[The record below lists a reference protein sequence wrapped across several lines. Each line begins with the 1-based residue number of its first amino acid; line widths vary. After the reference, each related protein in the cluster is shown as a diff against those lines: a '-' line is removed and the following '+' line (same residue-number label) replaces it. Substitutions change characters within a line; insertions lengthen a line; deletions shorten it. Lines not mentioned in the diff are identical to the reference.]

1 MIVCGI
7 AGWSGAGKT
16 TLLEKLIAALR
27 ARGVRVASIKHTH
40 HEVDVDRPGKD
51 SWRHRAAGAERTL
64 LVGKNQWA
72 LMGEVRANAAPGLEM
87 QLHMLGGADVVL
99 IEGFK
104 RSALPKIEV
113 FRAELGKPP
122 LWPQDETIRALAAD
136 AAPPDCPLPVF
147 ALEDVAALAD
157 FLLQLPHYE
166 KHAHA

>member
-1 MIVCGI
+1 MIVCAI

-27 ARGVRVASIKHTH
+27 ARGLRVATIKHTH
-40 HEVDVDRPGKD
+40 HEVEVDRPGKD

-72 LMGEVRANAAPGLEM
+72 LMGTLRDEAALTLDR
-87 QLHMLGGADVVL
+87 QLHMMGGADVVL

-113 FRAELGKPP
+113 FRPELGKPP
-122 LWPQDETIRALAAD
+122 LWTEDETIRALAASS
-136 AAPPDCPLPVF
+136 APPDCPLPVF
-147 ALEDVAALAD
+147 GLDDVDALVN
-157 FLLQLPHYE
+157 FILQLPRYK

>member
-1 MIVCGI
+1 MIVCAI

-27 ARGVRVASIKHTH
+27 ARGLRVATIKHTH
-40 HEVDVDRPGKD
+40 HEVEVDRPGKD

-72 LMGEVRANAAPGLEM
+72 LMGERRDEAAPALEM

-113 FRAELGKPP
+113 FRPEAGKPP
-122 LWPQDETIRALAAD
+122 LWTEDETIRAVAAD
-136 AAPPDCPLPVF
+136 SAPPDCPLPVF
-147 ALEDVAALAD
+147 ALDDAAGLAD
-157 FLLQLPHYE
+157 FILQLPRYE

>member
-1 MIVCGI
+1 MIVCAI
-7 AGWSGAGKT
+7 AGWSGAGNT

-27 ARGVRVASIKHTH
+27 ARGLRVATIKHTH
-40 HEVDVDRPGKD
+40 HEVEVDRPGKD

-64 LVGKNQWA
+64 LLGKNQWA
-72 LMGEVRANAAPGLEM
+72 LMGERRDEAAPELEM

-113 FRAELGKPP
+113 FRPEAGKPP
-122 LWPQDETIRALAAD
+122 LWTEDETIRAVAAD
-136 AAPPDCPLPVF
+136 SAPPDCPLPVF
-147 ALEDVAALAD
+147 ALDDAAGLVD
-157 FLLQLPHYE
+157 FILQLPRYE